1 VLQTVNANSAALK
14 ESFKFR
20 ADMQMQYAAL
30 QAQVQALREG
40 EGWRETMDRL
50 SASADDHHTRLAAVE
65 REVAELKT
73 GAAKMAK
80 GHGELEASYLRH
92 KGRTADAVTDLQKSV
107 AGSQKEHSGARPS
120 LYMSTK
126 NDSSQATTA
135 HRARC

>member
-1 VLQTVNANSAALK
+1 
-14 ESFKFR
+14 
-20 ADMQMQYAAL
+20 M
-30 QAQVQALREG
+30 
-40 EGWRETMDRL
+40 
-50 SASADDHHTRLAAVE
+50 
-65 REVAELKT
+65 AELKT